1 MKRHALL
8 LPVLLACTGTIDA
21 DEGIGDDNP
30 PLEGLRLEEV
40 VDGLER
46 PVDLTSPEGDAR
58 LFIVE
63 QPGRIR
69 IVRDGN
75 LLSEPFLDITER
87 VESGGNE
94 QGLLGLAFHPDFAS
108 NGYFYVNF
116 TARGGGDTR
125 VERFSVSTGDP
136 DRADPASGTLVI
148 GFAQPYRNHNG
159 GQVLFGPDGMLY
171 IPTGDG
177 GSRGDPEN
185 RALNPN
191 SLLGKMLRI
200 DVDGGDP
207 YAIPADNPYASR
219 TDARPEIWAIGL
231 RNPWRVA
238 FDAAD
243 GLLYVADVGQNAYEE
258 VSVVPADEPGLNFGW
273 NELEGTHCYP
283 SGSNCERDGTVL
295 PVIEYPRSQG
305 ISITGGHVYRGERI
319 PELRGRYLYADF
331 GQDWIRSFRYEG
343 GAAIEDARL
352 DVTGVRQISS
362 FGVDDD
368 GEMYVLALSGQV
380 YRIVPGE

>member
-1 MKRHALL
+1 
-8 LPVLLACTGTIDA
+8 
-21 DEGIGDDNP
+21 
-30 PLEGLRLEEV
+30 
-40 VDGLER
+40 
-46 PVDLTSPEGDAR
+46 
-58 LFIVE
+58 
-63 QPGRIR
+63 
-69 IVRDGN
+69 GN

-125 VERFSVSTGDP
+125 LERFSVSTGDP

-231 RNPWRVA
+231 RN
-238 FDAAD
+238 
-243 GLLYVADVGQNAYEE
+243 
-258 VSVVPADEPGLNFGW
+258 
-273 NELEGTHCYP
+273 
-283 SGSNCERDGTVL
+283 
-295 PVIEYPRSQG
+295 
-305 ISITGGHVYRGERI
+305 
-319 PELRGRYLYADF
+319 
-331 GQDWIRSFRYEG
+331 
-343 GAAIEDARL
+343 
-352 DVTGVRQISS
+352 
-362 FGVDDD
+362 
-368 GEMYVLALSGQV
+368 
-380 YRIVPGE
+380 